1 MYSKIT
7 INMRQLTKIDVILHK
22 VGINTKAYKQYAYE
36 MQREL
41 DYEHLNCYD
50 FINKYCLNVISKHLA
65 YTEVIELLNH
75 IHIGE
80 WLMYYH
86 DYNWNFNKSYST
98 WISEWRDK

>member
-1 MYSKIT
+1 MSK
-7 INMRQLTKIDVILHK
+7 LTKIDVILHK
-22 VGINTKAYKQYAYE
+22 VGINTKAYKRYAYE

-41 DYEHLNCYD
+41 DYEHLCCYD
-50 FINKYCLNVISKHLA
+50 FINKYCLNVISKHLD
-65 YTEVIELLNH
+65 YTEVIELIQH